1 MLLTVYLDDVLLM
14 GLSDLC
20 AKVSQLL
27 SAAYELITLV
37 KYLLGVE
44 ILIDRQRLHFDSVD
58 GQYRGGVIKLKPHF
72 SKIKSGCEVQ
82 WQNQDRAQ
90 LPTCSAGSL
99 YACTSTD
106 PVP

>member
-1 MLLTVYLDDVLLM
+1 MTSVLEMPCDLDASRRLLTPHA
-14 GLSDLC
+14 GRTRINASC
-20 AKVSQLL
+20 ACYCCAV
-27 SAAYELITLV
+27 
-37 KYLLGVE
+37 
-44 ILIDRQRLHFDSVD
+44 RQRRRTVSWWADFM
-58 GQYRGGVIKLKPHF
+58 VIKLKPHF